1 MRRLVAV
8 LIAGVATLALVGC
21 GPFRLENPME
31 TSVPSSKFGIRLV
44 DGDLKIWT
52 GSPCEGVTE
61 INLIFTA
68 PPDDRTEL
76 QLYTPTVGR
85 GFTPGVEVEYV
96 SLGGPHPGLKVSKA
110 LPPDFDWRAANR
122 LSIHVGGPPVA
133 RGADVDF
140 PPIVAEITE
149 HSAEHSEDTYFFPGL
164 GWLDPAEVAA
174 RDGREFLTLCTP
186 DPAKQE
192 SKERVVGVRVTDD
205 SLRFWTGTPC
215 PFNAGVILTFQPGQA
230 ELILQ
235 KDAPR
240 ADVEYLTLGGPDPEF
255 IVTQPLPDTF
265 NWRTAKSVLLRLID
279 SENLRWSRT
288 TQLTAPIAESSR
300 HPPDTY
306 YFEGFGWLDPAEVAA
321 RDGTS
326 MRTICNDRR

>member
-1 MRRLVAV
+1 M
-8 LIAGVATLALVGC
+8 ALVGC
-21 GPFRLENPME
+21 GPFRLDNPME

-76 QLYTPTVGR
+76 QLYTPTAGR

-96 SLGGPHPGLKVSKA
+96 SLGGPHPGLQVSKA

-133 RGADVDF
+133 RGADIDF

-149 HSAEHSEDTYFFPGL
+149 HSSEHSEDTFFFPGL

-174 RDGREFLTLCTP
+174 GDGREFLTLCTP

-240 ADVEYLTLGGPDPEF
+240 EDVEYLTLGDPGPEF
-255 IVTQPLPDTF
+255 VVTHPLPDTF
-265 NWRTAKSVLLRLID
+265 DWRTAKSVLLRLID
-279 SENLRWSRT
+279 DESLRWSRT
-288 TQLTAPIAESSR
+288 TQLATPIAESSR

-306 YFEGFGWLDPAEVAA
+306 YFEGVGWLDPAEVAA
-321 RDGTS
+321 RDGDS
-326 MRTICNDRR
+326 LRTICNNKR